1 MVNMKKLIKKAE
13 KMETN
18 DLAKM
23 LTDVENKLNEI
34 FGKKAPKMPE
44 SVVDFLVKYGP
55 YLIIVGLILTV
66 LTVFQTIGWTSRLAP
81 MNRWGGYNYG
91 FGPKFWLM
99 EILMLVPAAMQ
110 AMAVSPLMKR
120 QIKGWRLMFWASLVS
135 VVIGVLRLEL
145 GGTLVGAIISWYI
158 LFQIRKEYK

>member
-1 MVNMKKLIKKAE
+1 MKKLIKKAE

-18 DLAKM
+18 DLTKM

-66 LTVFQTIGWTSRLAP
+66 LTVF
-81 MNRWGGYNYG
+81 
-91 FGPKFWLM
+91 
-99 EILMLVPAAMQ
+99 
-110 AMAVSPLMKR
+110 
-120 QIKGWRLMFWASLVS
+120 
-135 VVIGVLRLEL
+135 
-145 GGTLVGAIISWYI
+145 
-158 LFQIRKEYK
+158 